1 MKKILYIVLVSVLFW
16 SCEILTE
23 VLETSGESAPA
34 LTEREIAQGL
44 KEALNVGINNTV
56 DVVSVA
62 NGFYKNNEIK
72 IPFPEE
78 AIRVKEVCES
88 VGLRNQ
94 VVKFEEKLNNA
105 AELASKGAIDVFQ
118 DAIRQMT
125 IRDAMSIL
133 QAKDNAATDYFKRT
147 SSNKLYDTFYPV
159 VKNATDE
166 IMLAQY
172 WAPLVNKYNT
182 VTSITGGQQVDTD
195 LNNYVTNK
203 AIDGLF
209 IMLAKEEAKIRKD
222 PVARVSDI
230 LKKVFGSS
238 LNPYNN

>member
-1 MKKILYIVLVSVLFW
+1 MKKIFFIVIVSVLFW

-23 VLETSGESAPA
+23 VLETTGDSSPA
-34 LTEREIAQGL
+34 LTEKEVAHGL
-44 KEALNVGINNTV
+44 KEALNVGIKNTV
-56 DVVSVA
+56 SIVSVTK
-62 NGFYKNNEIK
+62 GFYNNAEIK

-94 VVKFEEKLNNA
+94 VIKFEEKLNNA
-105 AELASKGAIDVFQ
+105 AEIASKGAVDVFQ

-133 QAKDNAATDYFKRT
+133 KGNDNAATNYFRRT
-147 SSNKLYDTFYPV
+147 SSNKLYETFYPV

-172 WAPLVNKYNT
+172 WTPLVNKYNT
-182 VTSITGGQQVDTD
+182 VTTITGGQQVDTD